1 MKEYKFIKTT
11 SRLVLAAVLFAQV
24 ALAASAC
31 LRLDTG
37 PQAAFA
43 TSQMADCDMG
53 TTANPNLCLFQY
65 LDQSDQTQAQPSV
78 PPAPVNVAVL
88 AAPAAPAQ
96 IDATAFTHTRFNFLT
111 GPPLI
116 IRNCCLRI

>member
-1 MKEYKFIKTT
+1 MKQYKFIKTT
-11 SRLVLAAVLFAQV
+11 SRLALAAVLFAQV
-24 ALAASAC
+24 ALVANAC

-43 TSQMADCDMG
+43 ASQMADCDMC

-65 LDQSDQTQAQPSV
+65 LDQSDQTQPSV
-78 PPAPVNVAVL
+78 APAPVNVAVL
-88 AAPAAPAQ
+88 AAPVAPAQ
-96 IDATAFTHTRFNFLT
+96 ASATAFTHARFNSLT
-111 GPPLI
+111 GPPII

>member
-1 MKEYKFIKTT
+1 MA
-11 SRLVLAAVLFAQV
+11 RLALAAVLFAQV
-24 ALAASAC
+24 ALVASAC

-43 TSQMADCDMG
+43 ASQMADCDMYA
-53 TTANPNLCLFQY
+53 TANPNLCLFQY
-65 LDQSDQTQAQPSV
+65 LDQSDQTRTQPSV
-78 PPAPVNVAVL
+78 APAPLNVAVL

-96 IDATAFTHTRFNFLT
+96 TGATAFTHTRFNSLT
-111 GPPLI
+111 GPPII

>member
-1 MKEYKFIKTT
+1 VKQYKFIKTT

-43 TSQMADCDMG
+43 TSQMADC
-53 TTANPNLCLFQY
+53 
-65 LDQSDQTQAQPSV
+65 
-78 PPAPVNVAVL
+78 
-88 AAPAAPAQ
+88 
-96 IDATAFTHTRFNFLT
+96 
-111 GPPLI
+111 
-116 IRNCCLRI
+116 

>member
-1 MKEYKFIKTT
+1 VTQYKSIKTAAG
-11 SRLVLAAVLFAQV
+11 LVLAAILFAQA
-24 ALAASAC
+24 ALVASAC

-78 PPAPVNVAVL
+78 APAPLNVAVL

>member
-1 MKEYKFIKTT
+1 MA
-11 SRLVLAAVLFAQV
+11 RVALAAVLFAQV

-43 TSQMADCDMG
+43 TSQMADCDMC
-53 TTANPNLCLFQY
+53 TTTNPNTNPNLCLFQY

-78 PPAPVNVAVL
+78 APSPVNVAVL
-88 AAPAAPAQ
+88 AAPAAPVQ
-96 IDATAFTHTRFNFLT
+96 TGATAFIHTRFNSLI
-111 GPPLI
+111 GPPI
-116 IRNCCLRI
+116 IVRNCCLRI